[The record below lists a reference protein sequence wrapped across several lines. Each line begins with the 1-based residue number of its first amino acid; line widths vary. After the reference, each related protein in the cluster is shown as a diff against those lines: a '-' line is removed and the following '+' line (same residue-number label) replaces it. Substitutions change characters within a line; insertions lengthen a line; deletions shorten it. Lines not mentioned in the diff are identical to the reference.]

1 MGAEAR
7 KILDHYLAYM
17 KSETSTSLTSDP
29 QDEMLSG
36 FYLYGWVQGDGIIP
50 SFWMAWAQAI
60 VLWWSYSY

>member
-36 FYLYGWVQGDGIIP
+36 LYLYGWVQGDEIH
-50 SFWMAWAQAI
+50 S
-60 VLWWSYSY
+60 